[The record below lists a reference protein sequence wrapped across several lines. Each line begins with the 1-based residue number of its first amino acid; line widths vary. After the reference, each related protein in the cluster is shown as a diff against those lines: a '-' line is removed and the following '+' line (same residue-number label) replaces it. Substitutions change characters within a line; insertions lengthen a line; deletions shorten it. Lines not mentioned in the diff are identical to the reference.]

1 MEVDIAPQ
9 FGAELKDGYKTV
21 NAWVTGGISW
31 LDDIQQFYRERSAI
45 EKEYSAKLSAL
56 AKKYYEKK
64 ARKVSS
70 ISVGDT
76 PTVTPGSLESASM
89 TTWGVQLSTLESRAS
104 EHDQFAGALIN
115 KLADPL
121 KHLGT
126 RYEELR
132 KLHGDFA
139 AKLEKERDSQYAE
152 LRKQKGKYDS
162 VCQEV
167 ESRRKKV
174 DGAFDHGKGKA
185 RNAFEQQQ
193 VEMRNVKNTYIISIN
208 VTNKQKEMYYHEYV
222 PELLDSLQDLSET
235 RVNKLNS
242 IWSLAAQIETDTLTR
257 STDYMKHLSAEI
269 PRNNPLLDSMMF
281 VRHNAGSWQ
290 EPGDFQFEPSPVWL
304 DDSSIAVDDSATVF
318 LRNVLTKTK
327 ASLGDYRRELEKKRK
342 EVENAKTVR
351 RNIREGKDKRDEVDV
366 VRAVFA
372 IQEAMHEVERQKVS
386 AEVEVSTITSVVGDL
401 SIGARNHNFKSQ
413 TFKIPTNCD
422 LCGDRIWG
430 LSAKGFDCRDCG
442 YTCHSKCEMKVPAN
456 CPGEQSK
463 EEKKKLKEERQKATH
478 AVTATNGTATGSNAD
493 MPRLGR
499 SDTVNSMNTLSSG
512 YSATAHR
519 SISGGMSPTAEEP
532 APVEKKAAP
541 APGPRRNR
549 MIAPPPAH
557 YVKDGDDVPPPTPK
571 GNEVKGRMLYA
582 YQENSEGEL
591 TVADGQEVTI
601 LEPDGRS
608 FANLSPMFQILL
620 GAVLTNDYTDGS
632 GWIKV
637 RVGSKEGLVPA
648 SYVEILAPTPPTT
661 ASTFSSNRPDSTY
674 SASSASTT
682 NLSAAIVGKKKGP
695 AVAPK
700 RGAKKLKYVEALYD
714 YAATSEA
721 EHSMA
726 EGERFVLI
734 NMDAG
739 DGWADVERDGVV
751 RSVPANYV
759 QQV

>member
-9 FGAELKDGYKTV
+9 FGAELKDGFKTV
-21 NAWVTGGISW
+21 NAWVSGGISW
-31 LDDIQQFYRERSAI
+31 LDDIQAFYRERSAI

-64 ARKVSS
+64 AKKQSS
-70 ISVGDT
+70 LSVGDT

-89 TTWGVQLSTLESRAS
+89 TTWGVQLSTLESRAA
-104 EHDQFAGALIN
+104 EHEQFAGALITQ
-115 KLADPL
+115 LADPL
-121 KHLGT
+121 KVLGT
-126 RYEELR
+126 RTEELR
-132 KLHGDFA
+132 KLHGDYA
-139 AKLEKERDSQYAE
+139 AKLEKERDNQYGE

-193 VEMRNVKNTYIISIN
+193 IEMRNVKNTYLISIN

-242 IWSLAAQIETDTLTR
+242 IWSLAAQIETQTLAR
-257 STDYMKHLSAEI
+257 STEYLKHLSGEI

-281 VRHNAGSWQ
+281 VRHNAGSFQ

-304 DDSSIAVDDSATVF
+304 DDSSIAVDDSAMIF
-318 LRNVLTKTK
+318 LRNVLTKSKT
-327 ASLGDYRRELEKKRK
+327 SLGEYKRELEKKRK

-351 RNIREGKDKRDEVDV
+351 QNIRDGKDKRDEVDI

-372 IQEAMHEVERQKVS
+372 IQEQMHEVERQKVS

-430 LSAKGFDCRDCG
+430 LSAKGYDCQDCG
-442 YTCHSKCEMKVPAN
+442 YTCHSKCEMKVPAD

-463 EEKKKLKEERQKATH
+463 VEKKKLKEERQKAAHT
-478 AVTATNGTATGSNAD
+478 VTATNGTAASSNAD

-519 SISGGMSPTAEEP
+519 SISGGMSPTVEETP
-532 APVEKKAAP
+532 PPEKKAP
-541 APGPRRNR
+541 VVPGARKNR
-549 MIAPPPAH
+549 LVAPPPTQ
-557 YVKDGDDVPPPTPK
+557 YVKNDEDVPPTPPK
-571 GNEVKGRMLYA
+571 SAEARGRMLYA
-582 YQENSEGEL
+582 YQENGEGEL
-591 TVADGQEVTI
+591 TVADGTDVAI
-601 LEPDGRS
+601 VEPD
-608 FANLSPMFQILL
+608 
-620 GAVLTNDYTDGS
+620 DGS
-632 GWIKV
+632 GWMKV
-637 RVGSKEGLVPA
+637 RAGVKEGLVPA
-648 SYVEILAPTPPTT
+648 AYVEMTVATPPTT
-661 ASTFSSNRPDSTY
+661 ASTFSSTRPDSTY

-682 NLSAAIVGKKKGP
+682 NFTAAAAPGKKKGP

-714 YAATSEA
+714 YTAQSDV
-721 EHSMA
+721 EHSMS
-726 EGERFVLI
+726 EGDRFVLI
-734 NMDAG
+734 NMEAG
-739 DGWADVERDGVV
+739 DGWADVEKDGIV

>member
-9 FGAELKDGYKTV
+9 FGAELKDGFKTV
-21 NAWVTGGISW
+21 NAWVSGGISW

-64 ARKVSS
+64 AKKQSS
-70 ISVGDT
+70 LSVGDT

-104 EHDQFAGALIN
+104 EHEQFAGALITQ
-115 KLADPL
+115 LADPL
-121 KHLGT
+121 KILGT
-126 RYEELR
+126 RTEELR
-132 KLHGDFA
+132 KLHGDYA
-139 AKLEKERDSQYAE
+139 AKLEKERDNQYGE

-167 ESRRKKV
+167 ESRRKKA
-174 DGAFDHGKGKA
+174 DGAFDHGKAKA

-193 VEMRNVKNTYIISIN
+193 VEMRNVKNTYLISIN

-242 IWSLAAQIETDTLTR
+242 IWSLAAQIETQTLTR
-257 STDYMKHLSAEI
+257 STEYLKHLSAEI

-281 VRHNAGSWQ
+281 VRHNAGSFQ

-318 LRNVLTKTK
+318 LRNVLTKSKT
-327 ASLGDYRRELEKKRK
+327 SLGEYRRELEKKRK

-351 RNIREGKDKRDEVDV
+351 QNIRDGKDKRDEVDI

-372 IQEAMHEVERQKVS
+372 IQEQMHEVERQKVS

-430 LSAKGFDCRDCG
+430 LSAKGYDCQDCG
-442 YTCHSKCEMKVPAN
+442 YTCHSKCEMKVPAD

-463 EEKKKLKEERQKATH
+463 VEKKKLKEERQKAAH
-478 AVTATNGTATGSNAD
+478 AVTATNGAATSSSTNL
-493 MPRLGR
+493 PPLGR

-519 SISGGMSPTAEEP
+519 SISGGMSPTAEETP
-532 APVEKKAAP
+532 PPPEKKAP
-541 APGPRRNR
+541 TVPGARKNR
-549 MIAPPPAH
+549 LVAPPPTQ
-557 YVKDGDDVPPPTPK
+557 YVKNDEDIPPPAPK
-571 GNEVKGRMLYA
+571 SAEAKGRMLYA
-582 YQENSEGEL
+582 YQENGEGEL
-591 TVADGQEVTI
+591 TVADGTDVTI
-601 LEPDGRS
+601 VEPD
-608 FANLSPMFQILL
+608 
-620 GAVLTNDYTDGS
+620 DGS
-632 GWIKV
+632 GWMKV
-637 RVGSKEGLVPA
+637 RAGFKEGLVPA
-648 SYVEILAPTPPTT
+648 AYVEMTVATPPTT
-661 ASTFSSNRPDSTY
+661 ASTFSSARPDSTY

-682 NLSAAIVGKKKGP
+682 NFAAAAAPGKKKGP

-714 YAATSEA
+714 YTAQSDA
-721 EHSMA
+721 EHSMS
-726 EGERFVLI
+726 EGDRFVLI
-734 NMDAG
+734 NMEAG
-739 DGWADVERDGVV
+739 DGWADVEKDGVV